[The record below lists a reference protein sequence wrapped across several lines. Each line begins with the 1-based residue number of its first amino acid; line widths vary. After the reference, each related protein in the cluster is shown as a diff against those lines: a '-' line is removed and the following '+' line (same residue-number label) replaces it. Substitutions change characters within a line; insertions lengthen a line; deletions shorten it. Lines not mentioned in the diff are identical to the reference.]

1 MSYGLFFSTL
11 SLVGG
16 LAILPLGLV
25 ILRENPRAA
34 VNRATALMLFSGALG
49 SMLGAI
55 GRLLEP
61 SDAVAGSS
69 AVWLKSFS
77 YLWEFFFPSL
87 LYFALVYPAGVV
99 REARL
104 HVVEAALYV
113 PYLCHLALVLLAGE
127 AGLGDRAVD
136 VITAR
141 AGAGRMG
148 DFVAGTLELLS
159 FLVRLLGQVHQQIFA
174 LVNVSYAALAIYL
187 LQRSGAR
194 VQSVRVRGQ
203 LRIIVAGLT
212 LCVVGYALAK
222 IIPILRY
229 ETPSDVPTVILT
241 SLSLLLAT
249 GTIGWAIV
257 RHKFLDMR
265 NLARRSILY
274 GATAVLFAG
283 FYMVVMK
290 QLGRLTAGVFGPN
303 ADVIEAGFIVVSVLV
318 FQPLLVGAEEALESF
333 LRRRGGNDPQAQLQQ
348 LARQLGSEV
357 DVGALRSRVASS
369 LRLSLFVEGA
379 ALYTIEHQD
388 GVARLDG
395 GDRSAPLHEGSPVG
409 SLVRFFEAAREPALR
424 QDVERSLRSLSAAER
439 VELHAWIGEHAL
451 LIPIVRHDGLSG
463 LLGVGPKLSGVR
475 FHGEDVGLLALVAQQ
490 IGASLDNLR
499 LVSENLQ
506 KRVMEDELQLA
517 AQIQKGL
524 LPTVF
529 PCDRGYRT
537 HALSLASKEVG
548 GDYFDIFVL
557 DDHLYLAIADV
568 SGKGVPAA
576 LLMASLRAALRSNV
590 QHLSSPAQVL
600 ERINDLLFESTSPE
614 KFATFFFGVLDLCT
628 HELVFANAGHN
639 YPMIVRAGGEV
650 QELVQGGLVL
660 GIFPGTRYTDGLARL
675 DDGDTLFLYT
685 DGVTEASNVQEEEFG
700 TDRLQA
706 LLQQGLQRS
715 VDEVVGDVLGAV
727 REFASASD
735 PGDDITM
742 VVVRRAAGA
751 G

>member
-1 MSYGLFFSTL
+1 MSYALFFSTL

-49 SMLGAI
+49 SMLGAL
-55 GRLLEP
+55 GRLLELP
-61 SDAVAGSS
+61 DAVVGSS
-69 AVWLKSFS
+69 AVWLRSFS

-87 LYFALVYPAGVV
+87 LYFALVYPAAAV
-99 REARL
+99 RRRQL
-104 HVVEAALYV
+104 HAVEAALYV
-113 PYLCHLALVLLAGE
+113 PYLCHLALVLLTGE
-127 AGLGDRAVD
+127 AGLGDQAVD

-141 AGAGRMG
+141 AGSGHMG
-148 DFVAGTLELLS
+148 DFVAGTLEMLS
-159 FLVRLLGQVHQQIFA
+159 FLVRLLGQIHQQIFA

-187 LQRSGAR
+187 LRRSGAR
-194 VQSVRVRGQ
+194 VQSARVRGQ
-203 LRIIVAGLT
+203 LRIIVVGLT

-222 IIPILRY
+222 IIPIFRY
-229 ETPSDVPTVILT
+229 NTPSDVLVVVLT

-283 FYMVVMK
+283 FYIVVMK
-290 QLGRLTAGVFGPN
+290 QVARLTAGVFGPN
-303 ADVIEAGFIVVSVLV
+303 ADVIEAGFIVVTVLV

-333 LRRRGGNDPQAQLQQ
+333 LRRRGIDPQAQLQE

-357 DVGALRSRVASS
+357 EVGALRARVAAS
-369 LRLSLFVEGA
+369 LRHSLFVEGA
-379 ALYTIEHQD
+379 ALYTLESHD
-388 GVARLDG
+388 GIATLDG
-395 GDRSAPLHEGSPVG
+395 GERRAALHPASPVG
-409 SLVRFFEAAREPALR
+409 ALVGFFESGREPALR
-424 QDVERSLRSLSAAER
+424 QDVERSLSALSPPQRA
-439 VELHAWIGEHAL
+439 ELHAWIGEHAL
-451 LIPIVRHDGLSG
+451 LVPIVRQDTLVG
-463 LLGVGPKLSGVR
+463 LLGVGPKLSGAR
-475 FHGEDVGLLALVAQQ
+475 FHAEDVGLLALVAQQ

-517 AQIQKGL
+517 AQIQKNL

-529 PCDRGYRT
+529 PCGRGYST

-548 GDYFDIFVL
+548 GDYYDVFVL
-557 DDHLYLAIADV
+557 EDRLYVAIADV

-614 KFATFFFGVLDLCT
+614 KFATFFFGLLDLRT

-639 YPMIVRAGGEV
+639 YPMILRADGAVE
-650 QELVQGGLVL
+650 ELTQGGLVL
-660 GIFPGTRYTDGLARL
+660 GIFPGTRYTDGEARL
-675 DDGDTLFLYT
+675 GDGDLLFLYT
-685 DGVTEASNVQEEEFG
+685 DGVTEASNAQEEEYG
-700 TDRLQA
+700 TERLLG
-706 LLQQGLQRS
+706 LLQQSLDRTAEQ
-715 VDEVVGDVLGAV
+715 VVADVLGAV
-727 REFASASD
+727 RSFASASD

-742 VVVRRAAGA
+742 LAVRRAAGA
-751 G
+751 A